1 MLFLD
6 HDSPRQNHLLA
17 QLPMQDYAR
26 LRVQFEPVQL
36 CAGEVV
42 CEPGTPMAFA
52 YFPLNCAL
60 SQVNTTEAGDT
71 AELNTTG
78 PQGFV
83 GTPLVM
89 GETDTHHRIVVL
101 QGGVA
106 MRWRAEAFRAE
117 LARNPRLQQ
126 LCLASVHQQIDRMAQ
141 SILCARHHSVSQR
154 LSSWLLCNA
163 QALSVSSLQVTHE
176 TIAGMLGVR
185 RESVTQA
192 AGRLQADGL
201 ITNGRG
207 RITLNKPD
215 ALGSQVCECFAVLRP
230 QTLAAQADAQDLA
243 LAQGGAG
250 VDAETWAQGSER
262 MQEKTPEHVLTQ
274 DSLASGQA
282 YKDWYDFAPVGL
294 VTLDRQAHI
303 VQSNLAGAILLGQTR
318 SSPTLMS
325 FVQLLDGPSRE
336 RFAPFFNEVFSGK
349 CRRHCDVAL
358 RPHAHAPQALQWV
371 RLHAVTD
378 EDAQECRMVMV
389 ELGEDLRTTPQPAL
403 SARSTAHRPAPSS
416 GPRHKGFQWPA
427 LQ

>member
-26 LRVQFEPVQL
+26 VRAQLEPVQWP
-36 CAGEVV
+36 AGEVV
-42 CEPGTPMAFA
+42 CEPGTPMAYA

-60 SQVNTTEAGDT
+60 SQVSTTEAGDT
-71 AELNTTG
+71 AELTTTG

-83 GTPLVM
+83 GTPLVL

-101 QGGVA
+101 QGGLA
-106 MRWRAEAFRAE
+106 MRWRAEAFKAE
-117 LARNPRLQQ
+117 LARNAALQR

-154 LSSWLLCNA
+154 LSSWLLGHA
-163 QALSVSSLQVTHE
+163 QALSAASLQVTHE

-192 AGRLQADGL
+192 AGRLQAEGM

-207 RITLNKPD
+207 RITLNHPD
-215 ALGSQVCECFAVLRP
+215 ALLTQVCECFEVFKPRARAVMGD
-230 QTLAAQADAQDLA
+230 ADAFTA
-243 LAQGGAG
+243 
-250 VDAETWAQGSER
+250 S
-262 MQEKTPEHVLTQ
+262 
-274 DSLASGQA
+274 DSIEQQNNLPGTESTGPLDMPTTGQP

-294 VTLDRQAHI
+294 VTLDRQAYI

-318 SSPTLMS
+318 SNPAEQN
-325 FVQLLDGPSRE
+325 FAQLLDSPSRE
-336 RFAPFFNEVFSGK
+336 RFGPFLNEVFSGK

-358 RPHAHAPQALQWV
+358 KPHTHAPQGSPWV

-378 EDAQECRMVMV
+378 EDGRECRMVMV
-389 ELGEDLRTTPQPAL
+389 ELGEDLRQAVQPLA
-403 SARSTAHRPAPSS
+403 SGRSSAHRPSAASKATL
-416 GPRHKGFQWPA
+416 HKGFQWPA

>member
-26 LRVQFEPVQL
+26 LRAQFEPVQL

-89 GETDTHHRIVVL
+89 GDTDTHHRIVVL

-106 MRWRAEAFRAE
+106 MRWRAEAFKAE
-117 LARNPRLQQ
+117 LARNPMLQR
-126 LCLASVHQQIDRMAQ
+126 LCLACVQQQMDRMAQ

-154 LSSWLLCNA
+154 LSSWLLGNA
-163 QALSVSSLQVTHE
+163 QMLTANSLQVTHE

-207 RITLNKPD
+207 RITLNQPD
-215 ALGSQVCECFAVLRP
+215 ALGAQVCECFKVLRP
-230 QTLAAQADAQDLA
+230 QALAEQADARA
-243 LAQGGAG
+243 SAMAQGDTEAG
-250 VDAETWAQGSER
+250 TDAQ
-262 MQEKTPEHVLTQ
+262 MQTPMQTP
-274 DSLASGQA
+274 DSLSSGQP

-318 SSPTLMS
+318 SSPTLMN
-325 FVQLLDGPSRE
+325 FVQLLDSPSRE

-358 RPHAHAPQALQWV
+358 RPHAHAPQAPQWV

-378 EDAQECRMVMV
+378 EDGRECRMVMV
-389 ELGEDLRTTPQPAL
+389 ELSEDLRPTPQPVVT
-403 SARSTAHRPAPSS
+403 ARSTAHRPGQAS